1 MYDMNDMLHTWTKQN
16 HISLFTNAS
25 SSLLKIEICV
35 VIKIDFG
42 LEKWDFFFLCVEK
55 IIFWEKN
62 SNLCLL
68 NKLKSFGFKKKNIR
82 SVF

>member
-1 MYDMNDMLHTWTKQN
+1 MYPFMHDMNDMLHTWTKQN

-42 LEKWDFFFLCVEK
+42 LEKWDFFFMCRKNNFWREK
-55 IIFWEKN
+55 
-62 SNLCLL
+62 
-68 NKLKSFGFKKKNIR
+68 FK
-82 SVF
+82 SVFIK